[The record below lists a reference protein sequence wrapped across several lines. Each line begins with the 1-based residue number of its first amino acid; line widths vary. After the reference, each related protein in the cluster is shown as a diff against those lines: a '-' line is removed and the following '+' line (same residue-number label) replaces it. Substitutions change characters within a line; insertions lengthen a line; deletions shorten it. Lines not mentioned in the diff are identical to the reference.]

1 MSAAIFFSDF
11 PSLLKGLAT
20 VDMLHLHIAARDG
33 DDDPIAPGDDYYLQ
47 PCRLARVDTI
57 ASVLMQARDKLLKM
71 KVCQLEEMLPET
83 GIVEPYPMKP
93 KKSDLIGAVIAQFT
107 EKDPFALVGQV
118 KAKLPKFEYKNSM
131 HSPQQ
136 RMLILQ
142 SYKIRQPHED
152 AARAMWTINHAE
164 GLDAAVVHFDVFNSQ
179 PDDWDF
185 HGDTI
190 MTTFMP
196 LCSQHTNRYVYRTQ
210 TLEGIK
216 GGTPVAESKQI
227 VVAAVTRLLGLG
239 PEEYNPEW
247 ATQVDAMVHD
257 HRRHM
262 DVAPPALPVATP
274 EVPRDQDCM
283 VCRGG
288 CGFYGHGEDTLCSK
302 CRLLKCASVINKQ

>member
-1 MSAAIFFSDF
+1 MSAAIFFSDL

-20 VDMLHLHIAARDG
+20 VDTLHLHIAAKDG
-33 DDDPIAPGDDYYLQ
+33 DHDPIAPGDDYHLQ
-47 PCRLARVDTI
+47 PSRLAMMDTL
-57 ASVLMQARDKLLKM
+57 ASILRQAQDKLLKM
-71 KVCQLEEMLPET
+71 KVCQLEAMLPET
-83 GIVEPYPMKP
+83 GVVAPYPEKP
-93 KKSDLIGAVIAQFT
+93 KKSDLVGAVIAQFT
-107 EKDPFALVGQV
+107 EKDPVALVGQV
-118 KAKLPKFEYKNSM
+118 KARLPKFKYKNGM

-136 RMLILQ
+136 CMLILQ

-152 AARAMWTINHAE
+152 AAHAMQTINRAK
-164 GLDAAVVHFDVFNSQ
+164 GLNNTVVHFDVFRSQ

-190 MTTFMP
+190 MTTFLP
-196 LCSQHTNRYVYRTQ
+196 SCSQHTNRYVYRTQ

-239 PEEYNPEW
+239 PEECSPEW
-247 ATQVDAMVHD
+247 PMQVDAMVQD

-262 DVAPPALPVATP
+262 DVARTTLPVATP
-274 EVPRDQDCM
+274 LVPRDQEHM
-283 VCRGG
+283 ACRGG

-302 CRLLKCASVINKQ
+302 CRVLKCASVISKQ